1 MRILFAGTPALAVP
15 PLRAAANACEVAA
28 VLTSRDMPAG
38 RGQAVKQSEVKREAV
53 RLGLPVLQPARLD
66 PAFLEEVRA
75 LEPRLL
81 VVVAYGR
88 IFRQPFLDLFP
99 LGGVNLHPSLLPRH
113 RGPSP
118 LSAAILAGDR
128 ETGVTIQR
136 LAQRFD
142 TGDILAQTRVALDG
156 TETTGSLGDRLS
168 ILGSDL
174 LVSVLQAF
182 AEGKPLAGTVQDDGA
197 ATYCAPIRKED
208 GLIRWADPAEAVER
222 AVRAYDPWPR
232 AHTTLGGQTL
242 LVLKSHVYP
251 DTLPLPDS
259 GAAAPGVVAPGAAP
273 RGEHQAFPGTVLA
286 ASRGHGL
293 LVRCGR
299 GVLAVERLQLPF
311 KKPLDWRSFLNGH
324 PETIGAPLGARAE
337 GV

>member
-15 PLRAAANACEVAA
+15 PLRAAANVCEVAA

-38 RGQAVKQSEVKREAV
+38 RGRAIAESDVKREAV
-53 RLGLPVLQPARLD
+53 GLGLPVLQPARLD
-66 PAFLEEVRA
+66 AVFVEEVRA
-75 LEPRLL
+75 LAPQLL

-88 IFRQPFLDLFP
+88 IFRQSFLDLFP
-99 LGGVNLHPSLLPRH
+99 LGGINLHPSLLPRH

-118 LSAAILAGDR
+118 LSAAILAGDA

-136 LAQRFD
+136 LAKRFD
-142 TGDILAQTRVALDG
+142 TGDILGQARIALDG
-156 TETTGSLGDRLS
+156 TETTGSLSERLS
-168 ILGSDL
+168 SVGSDL
-174 LVSVLQAF
+174 MVSVLQDLA
-182 AEGKPLAGTVQDDGA
+182 AGKPLAETVQDDA
-197 ATYCAPIRKED
+197 LATYCTPIRKDD
-208 GLIRWADPAEAVER
+208 GIIRWSDPAASVER

-232 AHTTLGGQTL
+232 ARTTLNGQTL

-251 DTLPLPDS
+251 DTLPLPES
-259 GAAAPGVVAPGAAP
+259 GEGDAASAEGANAVL
-273 RGEHQAFPGTVLA
+273 PGTVLA
-286 ASRGHGL
+286 VSRGHGL

-337 GV
+337 GI